1 MAWTTSS
8 QKRVL
13 ASVSAAS
20 QSFQNLSAAESIK
33 RGNKWFGKARR
44 CKPFGVQISSG
55 TSICCFGLLG
65 SLKDRE
71 QNEDV
76 WTFFSFFSFSQKK
89 TLGSLQQKVNGL
101 LLGLWKGIFE
111 CS

>member
-76 WTFFSFFSFSQKK
+76 WPFSSFFFFFTKKDIGFFAAKSQWP
-89 TLGSLQQKVNGL
+89 TAGAV
-101 LLGLWKGIFE
+101 E
-111 CS
+111 